1 MEEHNPQL
9 KAAVLEVVDNQLT
22 DNVPPET
29 KATLTCLIKQ
39 GMTEEDAK
47 IYIGQAVSIEIFD
60 ILKHQNEFNT
70 DRYLKNLKQLPNEPE
85 L

>member
-22 DNVPPET
+22 DNDPPET
-29 KATLTCLIKQ
+29 KETLTRLIKK

-70 DRYLKNLKQLPNEPE
+70 DRYLKNLKQLPNEPK